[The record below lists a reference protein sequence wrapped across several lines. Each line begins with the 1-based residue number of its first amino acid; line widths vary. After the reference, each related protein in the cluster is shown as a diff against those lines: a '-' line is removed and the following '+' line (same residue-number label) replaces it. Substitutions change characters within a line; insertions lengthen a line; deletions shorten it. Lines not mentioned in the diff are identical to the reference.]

1 MEKTNC
7 IALIGANPNFRD
19 LIYDLMNGFVDLDEE
34 TVPESQY
41 VANEYAEGKICE
53 RLYSEVYNMKQHL
66 FTRLRSDD
74 DDELEQLVD
83 RLCEIEGIV
92 SRKMFDY
99 GWFFAKR
106 DTAEQGAPEA

>member
-7 IALIGANPNFRD
+7 IAPIGANPNFRD

-34 TVPESQY
+34 PVPESQY
-41 VANEYAEGKICE
+41 VANEYAEGKKCE
-53 RLYSEVYNMKQHL
+53 QLYDEVYKTKLHL

-106 DTAEQGAPEA
+106 DMAEKGVPEA